1 MAVDIEKLQK
11 IVQDHGL
18 KMDPMSAFYKIEA
31 GGRRV
36 YVTRTKRVSRVDLS
50 GFHFQHPGVIVLED
64 DNRRE
69 KRMGRV
75 EAQLDFSKKEELVL
89 EAFETAVAFMQ
100 ALAGDEQVDLPPKYR
115 KEVEK
120 ILASPPPP
128 RRRPTTGPQP
138 AAH

>member
-18 KMDPMSAFYKIEA
+18 KMEPMSAFYKIEA
-31 GGRRV
+31 GGRRM

-50 GFHFQHPGVIVLED
+50 GFHFAHPGIITLED
-64 DNRRE
+64 DARHE

-75 EAQLDFSKKEELVL
+75 EAQLDFTKREELVI
-89 EAFETAVAFMQ
+89 EAFETALAFMQ
-100 ALAGDEQVDLPPKYR
+100 ALAGDEKVDLAPKFR

-120 ILASPPPP
+120 ILAAPPPP
-128 RRRPTTGPQP
+128 RRRPAQP
-138 AAH
+138 PAQHA